1 MQLTLVL
8 QDDPSILVRNRILF
22 YLEGCP
28 FDDVLVGG
36 ITLDISEDRLGVGI
50 PLVEGRPLTNRC
62 VICHVENGTNLQ
74 LVAFQILAILDDRQ
88 DSPTT
93 ENDFIPIFVG
103 DMIRLP

>member
-1 MQLTLVL
+1 
-8 QDDPSILVRNRILF
+8 
-22 YLEGCP
+22 
-28 FDDVLVGG
+28 
-36 ITLDISEDRLGVGI
+36 
-50 PLVEGRPLTNRC
+50 
-62 VICHVENGTNLQ
+62 VENGTNLQ